1 MEETRS
7 GYVEEVT
14 YRNEE
19 NRYTVFVLSTEEGEK
34 LTCVGFPGQIHAGD
48 PCTVTGTILEHPV
61 YGRQLRLTSFA
72 FREPEGSEATLRY
85 LGSGAV
91 RGIGPALARRI
102 VAAFG
107 DDTMRI
113 LDEEPERL
121 AEIRGISERGAREI
135 AGRLESQKDERA
147 AMVYLARYGIGG
159 AQAQKIWDAY
169 GMNLYEVL
177 KENPYRLAEDIQGI
191 GFLRADEIARRMGVR
206 PDSEYRER
214 SGILYTLKESIVQG
228 NTCMGRETL
237 LARAAELLQ
246 ADKEELSIQL
256 DNLAMDRKVSIR
268 EKEEGV
274 FVFLMRVWQAEGA
287 VARLLLDLDAAG
299 AGGMKQETVEERIR
313 QMEEEEKIRLD
324 DLQKEAV
331 RRAAAGGVMLLTG
344 GPGTGKTTTINA
356 IIRCFDGEEK
366 PVLLAAPTGRAAKRM
381 AEATGREAKTI
392 HRLLEYHAADPDSE
406 AVSAFAFEK
415 DKDHPLEA
423 SAIIIDEMS
432 MVDLWLFQSLL
443 SAISPGTHLILVG
456 DANQLPSVG
465 PGSILQDLL
474 ESKAFRHV
482 TLTKIFRQ
490 AATSDIVLN
499 AHRILD
505 GKPMVLDN
513 KSSDFFFL
521 PRSDPKV
528 ICKHLVVLMT
538 QKLPP
543 YVHAKPGDIQVLTP
557 MKKGPLG
564 AISLNRA
571 LQSVLNPRDP
581 GRAEHE
587 AHDTIFREGDRVM
600 QMHNNYQLAWEVR
613 GNFGMAIERGAG
625 IFNGDFGVLQHI
637 DSEQKLMTILF
648 DENHTVE
655 YPFEDLDD
663 LELAYAVTVHKSQGS
678 EYPAVLLPVLGGP
691 KNLLSRNLLYTAVT
705 RAKKC
710 VVLIG
715 SEKAFRDM
723 EANTAENRRLTGL
736 EDRIHDIQQASQY
749 GAGSPLPEEMPDL

>member
-1 MEETRS
+1 MEETIS
-7 GYVEEVT
+7 GYVEEIT

-19 NRYTVFVLSTEEGEK
+19 NRYTVFLLSTAEGEK
-34 LTCVGFPGQIHAGD
+34 LTCVGYPGQIHAGD
-48 PCTVTGTILEHPV
+48 PCTVTGTYLEHPV
-61 YGRQLRLTSFA
+61 YGRQLKLSSFT
-72 FREPEGSEATLRY
+72 FREPEGREATERY

-91 RGIGPALARRI
+91 RGIGPALAKRI

-121 AEIRGISERGAREI
+121 SEIRGISERGAREI
-135 AGRLESQKDERA
+135 AGRLENQRDERA

-159 AQAQKIWDAY
+159 AQAQKIWDTY
-169 GMNLYEVL
+169 GMNLYGVL

-191 GFLRADEIARRMGVR
+191 GFLRADEIARRIGIQ

-214 SGILYTLKESIVQG
+214 SGILYTLKDALVQG
-228 NTCMGRETL
+228 NTCMERTAL
-237 LARAAELLQ
+237 LARAADLLH
-246 ADKEELSIQL
+246 AEGEELAIQL
-256 DNLAMDRKVSIR
+256 DNLAMDRKVVIR
-268 EKEEGV
+268 ERESGTL
-274 FVFLMRVWQAEGA
+274 VFLFSVWQAEGSA
-287 VARLLLDLDAAG
+287 ARLLLDLDAAG
-299 AGGMKQETVEERIR
+299 AGGMKPETVEERIR

-331 RRAAAGGVMLLTG
+331 RMSAAGGVMILTG

-381 AEATGREAKTI
+381 TEATGREAKTI
-392 HRLLEYHAADPDSE
+392 HRLLEYHAADPDSGE
-406 AVSAFAFEK
+406 SGAFAFEK
-415 DKDHPLEA
+415 DRDHPLEA

-443 SAISPGTHLILVG
+443 AAVSPGTHLILVG

-465 PGSILQDLL
+465 PGRILQDLL
-474 ESKAFRHV
+474 ESCAFRSISLRKV
-482 TLTKIFRQ
+482 FRQ
-490 AATSDIVLN
+490 AAASDIVLN

-505 GKPMVLDN
+505 GEPMVLDN
-513 KSSDFFFL
+513 RSRDFFFL
-521 PRSDPKV
+521 PRQDPKV
-528 ICKHLVVLMT
+528 ICKHLVLLMT
-538 QKLPP
+538 EKLPR
-543 YVHAKPGDIQVLTP
+543 YVQGKPGDIQVLTP

-564 AISLNRA
+564 TISLNQA

-581 GRAEHE
+581 KKAEQE

-600 QMHNNYQLAWEVR
+600 QMRNNYQLTWEVR
-613 GNFGMAIERGAG
+613 GNFGMALESGTG

-637 DSEQKLMTILF
+637 DAEQRVMTILF

-655 YPFEDLDD
+655 YPFENLED

-691 KNLLSRNLLYTAVT
+691 KSLLSRNLLYTAVT

-723 EANTAENRRLTGL
+723 EENTAENRRMTGL
-736 EDRIHDIQQASQY
+736 KDRIHDIQQASLY
-749 GAGSPLPEEMPDL
+749 GAGSPLSEEMPDL

>member
-1 MEETRS
+1 
-7 GYVEEVT
+7 
-14 YRNEE
+14 
-19 NRYTVFVLSTEEGEK
+19 
-34 LTCVGFPGQIHAGD
+34 
-48 PCTVTGTILEHPV
+48 
-61 YGRQLRLTSFA
+61 
-72 FREPEGSEATLRY
+72 
-85 LGSGAV
+85 
-91 RGIGPALARRI
+91 
-102 VAAFG
+102 
-107 DDTMRI
+107 
-113 LDEEPERL
+113 
-121 AEIRGISERGAREI
+121 
-135 AGRLESQKDERA
+135 
-147 AMVYLARYGIGG
+147 
-159 AQAQKIWDAY
+159 
-169 GMNLYEVL
+169 
-177 KENPYRLAEDIQGI
+177 
-191 GFLRADEIARRMGVR
+191 
-206 PDSEYRER
+206 
-214 SGILYTLKESIVQG
+214 
-228 NTCMGRETL
+228 
-237 LARAAELLQ
+237 
-246 ADKEELSIQL
+246 
-256 DNLAMDRKVSIR
+256 
-268 EKEEGV
+268 
-274 FVFLMRVWQAEGA
+274 
-287 VARLLLDLDAAG
+287 
-299 AGGMKQETVEERIR
+299 
-313 QMEEEEKIRLD
+313 
-324 DLQKEAV
+324 
-331 RRAAAGGVMLLTG
+331 
-344 GPGTGKTTTINA
+344 
-356 IIRCFDGEEK
+356 
-366 PVLLAAPTGRAAKRM
+366 
-381 AEATGREAKTI
+381 
-392 HRLLEYHAADPDSE
+392 
-406 AVSAFAFEK
+406 
-415 DKDHPLEA
+415 
-423 SAIIIDEMS
+423 

-543 YVHAKPGDIQVLTP
+543 YVHAKPG
-557 MKKGPLG
+557 
-564 AISLNRA
+564 

-736 EDRIHDIQQASQY
+736 KDRIHDIQQASQY